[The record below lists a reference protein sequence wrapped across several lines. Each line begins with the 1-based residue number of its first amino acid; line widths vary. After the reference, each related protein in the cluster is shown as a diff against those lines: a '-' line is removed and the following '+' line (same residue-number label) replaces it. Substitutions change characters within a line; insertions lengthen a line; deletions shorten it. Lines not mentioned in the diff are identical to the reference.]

1 MCQEV
6 KFKEDQVYGESTE
19 KSRKDRMKQTWLAG
33 ASSKLGGQENFD
45 SQWYFEQMDQ
55 LNPFTLQSK

>member
-19 KSRKDRMKQTWLAG
+19 KSGKDRMKQTWLTG
-33 ASSKLGGQENFD
+33 ASSKFGGQENFD
-45 SQWYFEQMDQ
+45 SQWYFKQMDQ
-55 LNPFTLQSK
+55 LNPFFAI